1 MTIKEFAYSTQQ
13 HFQAKTGQNFK
24 RTHIYEL
31 LAASFR
37 YNSFAALCAESV
49 IIQGDKNYNISL
61 TTNPEIRNR
70 CIELGYSAEV
80 ANILSESFPSF
91 IDELQ
96 ISIVNITELKSIIDE
111 QFMDDEDLFSPELI
125 AGLESTASE
134 GNALAHYGL
143 ALIHGSNDDG
153 DGGRVGSNYWYDQEK
168 NGRILTG
175 VEKEWA
181 DEYKNKM
188 ANDEKYEFHLR
199 EAGRLGNEV
208 ALLDLAERFNDLAFF
223 EKVKPSSDH
232 NSRRVAKIA
241 ESLDRDNDLHAWLT
255 IAAESGDI
263 YVMRRLIEEF
273 DQNDLVRCWTWMYL
287 SQLLET
293 DLSKDDYQAQ
303 AIHEDGSSYDDDVGG
318 PMFVVFGQ
326 GIELRPLNIEQDTI
340 ARQLAQKIFDKIK
353 V

>member
-1 MTIKEFAYSTQQ
+1 MTIKEFAYSAQQ
-13 HFQAKTGQNFK
+13 YFQAKTGQNFK

-37 YNSFAALCAESV
+37 YKSFAALCAESV
-49 IIQGDKNYNISL
+49 IIQGEKNYNISL
-61 TTNPEIRNR
+61 TTNSEIRNR
-70 CIELGYSAEV
+70 CIELGYMEEV

-91 IDELQ
+91 IDERQ
-96 ISIVNITELKSIIDE
+96 ISIVYIPELKSIIDE
-111 QFMDDEDLFSPELI
+111 QHMDDDDLFSPELI
-125 AGLESTASE
+125 AGLEFAASE
-134 GNALAHYGL
+134 CNALAHYGL
-143 ALIHGSNDDG
+143 ALIHGSKDDG
-153 DGGRVGSNYWYDQEK
+153 KVGSNYWYVQEK

-188 ANDEKYEFHLR
+188 DNDEKHEFHLR
-199 EAGRLGNEV
+199 EAGRLGNEW
-208 ALLDLAERFNDLAFF
+208 ALLDLAERFGDPAFF

-232 NSRRVAKIA
+232 DSQRVVEMA

-263 YVMRRLIEEF
+263 YAMRRLIEEF
-273 DQNDLVRCWTWMYL
+273 DQNDLARCWTWMYL

-293 DLSKDDYQAQ
+293 DLSQDDYQ
-303 AIHEDGSSYDDDVGG
+303 AIHEDGSLYDDDVGG
-318 PMFVVFGQ
+318 PMFVVGEQ
-326 GIELRPLNIEQDTI
+326 GIKLRPLNIEQDTI
-340 ARQLAQKIFDKIK
+340 ARQLAQKIFDKIN

>member
-1 MTIKEFAYSTQQ
+1 MTIKEFAYSAQQ
-13 HFQAKTGQNFK
+13 HLQAQTGQSFK

-37 YNSFAALCAESV
+37 YSSFAALCAESV
-49 IIQGDKNYNISL
+49 IIQGEKNYNISL
-61 TTNPEIRNR
+61 KHNPEIRNR
-70 CIELGYSAEV
+70 CIELGYPAEV

-96 ISIVNITELKSIIDE
+96 ISIVNITELKSTINE
-111 QFMDDEDLFSPELI
+111 QYMDDNDLISPELI
-125 AGLESTASE
+125 AGLEFAA
-134 GNALAHYGL
+134 GGGNNALAHYGL
-143 ALIHGSNDDG
+143 ALIHGFNDDG
-153 DGGRVGSNYWYDQEK
+153 FGEEVGSNYWYNQGK

-175 VEKEWA
+175 VEKEFA

-199 EAGRLGNEV
+199 EAGRLGNEG
-208 ALLDLAERFNDLAFF
+208 ALLDLAERFDDPAFF

-232 NSRRVAKIA
+232 DSRRVVDIA
-241 ESLDRDNDLHAWLT
+241 ESLGRDNDLHAWLT

-263 YVMRRLIEEF
+263 YAMRRLIEEY

-293 DLSKDDYQAQ
+293 DLSKDDNQ
-303 AIHEDGSSYDDDVGG
+303 AINEDGSSYDDDVGG
-318 PMFVVFGQ
+318 PMFVDCQQ
-326 GIELRPLNIEQDTI
+326 GINLRPLNIEQDTI
-340 ARQLAQKIFDKIK
+340 ARQLAQKIFDKIN

>member
-1 MTIKEFAYSTQQ
+1 MTIKEFAYSAQQ
-13 HFQAKTGQNFK
+13 YFQAKTGQNFK

-37 YNSFAALCAESV
+37 YKSFAALCAKSV
-49 IIQGDKNYNISL
+49 IIQGEKNYNISL
-61 TTNPEIRNR
+61 TTNSEIRNR
-70 CIELGYSAEV
+70 CIELGYLEEV

-91 IDELQ
+91 IDERQ
-96 ISIVNITELKSIIDE
+96 ISIVNIPELKSIIDE
-111 QFMDDEDLFSPELI
+111 RHMDDDDLFSPELI
-125 AGLESTASE
+125 AGLEFTASD

-153 DGGRVGSNYWYDQEK
+153 DGRKVGSNYWYDQEK

-199 EAGRLGNEV
+199 EAGRLGNEG
-208 ALLDLAERFNDLAFF
+208 ALLDLAERFGDPAFF

-232 NSRRVAKIA
+232 DSRRVVEIA

-263 YVMRRLIEEF
+263 YAMRRLIEEF
-273 DQNDLVRCWTWMYL
+273 DQNDLARCWTWMYL

-293 DLSKDDYQAQ
+293 DLSKDDYQAK
-303 AIHEDGSSYDDDVGG
+303 HEDGSLYDDDVGG
-318 PMFVVFGQ
+318 PMFVGGEQ

-340 ARQLAQKIFDKIK
+340 ARQLAQKIFDKIN